1 MQQMMQVIISDLT
14 NPPQAV
20 VSSVAENYLD
30 STGLDPT
37 EFGRLAVGDEQLVKA
52 LRAGRCSP
60 SVLQATWDY
69 INQFP
74 PERLMAIPW
83 RLVLD
88 IDEYLEQTGI
98 AEVELGRLIAGD
110 EHLIASLRQGVLDE
124 DDIEDIKAYMVEHP
138 AQHLLSPRKEQ
149 RSLARWNDEED
160 EPLASLWMRGRT
172 KGYIAQRVG
181 KTVTAIAVRATRLQ
195 LPKRGK
201 AGRGFVPGLHLLPPP
216 KVKLA
221 VIESDHIPSRNNAR
235 QKMRNCLSC
244 GRKFPSQHAG
254 HRICNGCKSSAKFT
268 FLGALP
274 GRATGL
280 GWDD

>member
-1 MQQMMQVIISDLT
+1 MQQMVQTILSQITS
-14 NPPQAV
+14 PSQAV
-20 VSSVAENYLD
+20 VMNVAENYLRT
-30 STGLDPT
+30 TGLQPD
-37 EFGRLAVGDEQLVKA
+37 EFGRLVLGDDKLVHS
-52 LRAGRCSP
+52 LRGGTCSP
-60 SVLQATWDY
+60 NMVQATWDY

-74 PERLMAIPW
+74 PERLSAIPW

-88 IDEYLEQTGI
+88 IDAYLQATGI
-98 AEVELGRLIAGD
+98 AESELGRLIAGD
-110 EHLIASLRQGVLDE
+110 EAFISYVRQGQISHE
-124 DDIEDIKAYMVEHP
+124 DAVDIKAYLRDHP
-138 AQHLLSPRKEQ
+138 AHHLLSPPKEQ
-149 RSLARWNDEED
+149 RSLARWNDAED
-160 EPLASLWMRGRT
+160 ELLARLWLKGRS

-181 KTVTAIAVRATRLQ
+181 KTVTAVAVRATRLQ

-201 AGRGFVPGLHLLPPP
+201 AGKGYVPGLHLLPPP
-216 KVKLA
+216 KLKLDLKEQGHVPA
-221 VIESDHIPSRNNAR
+221 QTTSR

-280 GWDD
+280 GWDE